1 MTQLVT
7 YTEKLER
14 VVLKTVDYKKVST
27 LDAHL
32 EEECNRYFGVG
43 NWRKVNDL
51 SNGLDNLTGWYG
63 ANNDGLTLGYETNP
77 VGW

>member
-1 MTQLVT
+1 MIELVT
-7 YTEKLER
+7 YTDNFER

-27 LDAHL
+27 LEAHL
-32 EEECNRYFGVG
+32 EEECNKMFGVG
-43 NWRKVNDL
+43 KWRKVENH

-63 ANNDGLTLGYETNP
+63 VDSDGLTIGYETKP